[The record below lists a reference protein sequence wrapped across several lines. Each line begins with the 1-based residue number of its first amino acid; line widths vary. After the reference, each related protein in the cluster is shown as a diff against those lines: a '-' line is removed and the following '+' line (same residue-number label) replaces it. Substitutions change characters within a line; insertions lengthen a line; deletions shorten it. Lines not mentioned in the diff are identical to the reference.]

1 MQMTSSGGGGRSNAA
16 ESPEGKHGAPIS
28 GTDVDQL
35 NQGMGDMSLDSSKD
49 GGWEAFC
56 KENKKGDGWGEWCQ
70 DDALRTGGYEEVD
83 DGNDSDGLD
92 PSEDEL
98 VSDDYDSDDSQMS
111 HDSRKKN
118 PWFAEFFGTLDDL
131 TAEEIN
137 EPARQW
143 HCPACQNGPG
153 SINWFR
159 SMKSFLTH
167 IKTKGT
173 RRPKLHRDLAE
184 LLDEELCRRGA
195 TLVPAGE
202 AYGQWEGLNKDVQD
216 WEIVWP
222 PMVIIMNTQ
231 LKKDEKEKW
240 LGMGTQEL
248 LDYFDSYE
256 AVRARHSFGPEGHR
270 GMSVL
275 IFETSAVGY
284 IEAER
289 LNKHFKR
296 QGIDRDA
303 WDHHPNPFHP
313 GGKRQLYGYMATE
326 RDLDIFNQYS
336 SAKFKLK
343 FELVSYQEK
352 VVNQLKQ
359 MNKDCKQLVVYKKNI
374 AKQERNSKALEDAFW
389 LLSRKLRKLE
399 DEAATVNVKEMEFQ
413 ENFEDELNVIQDAK
427 DAEEENFKKLPEEE
441 HKRVE
446 KSRAAVDAH
455 HRRENLENFFKARG
469 KEVEEIEE
477 ERERL
482 AKLHEKEMAEMKR
495 KHEQEEI
502 EMEERCNAKLDHLTE
517 KWKKV

>member
-1 MQMTSSGGGGRSNAA
+1 MTSSGGGGQRSSSGDAG
-16 ESPEGKHGAPIS
+16 ESPKGKTVGAVS

-35 NQGMGDMSLDSSKD
+35 NQGLGDMSLDSSKD
-49 GGWEAFC
+49 G
-56 KENKKGDGWGEWCQ
+56 
-70 DDALRTGGYEEVD
+70 
-83 DGNDSDGLD
+83 
-92 PSEDEL
+92 
-98 VSDDYDSDDSQMS
+98 
-111 HDSRKKN
+111 
-118 PWFAEFFGTLDDL
+118 DDL

-173 RRPKLHRDLAE
+173 RRPKLHCDLAE

-202 AYGQWEGLNKDVQD
+202 SYGQWEGLNKDVQD

-231 LKKDEKEKW
+231 LKQDEKEKW

-284 IEAER
+284 LEAER
-289 LNKHFKR
+289 LSKHFER
-296 QGIDRDA
+296 QGLDRNA
-303 WDHHPNPFHP
+303 WDHHPNLFHP
-313 GGKRQLYGYMATE
+313 GGKRQLHGYMATE

-336 SAKFKLK
+336 FAKFKLK
-343 FELVSYQEK
+343 FESVSYQEK

-359 MNKDCKQLVVYKKNI
+359 MNKDCKQLPWYKKKI
-374 AKQERNSKALEDAFW
+374 AKQERNSKALEEAFW

-399 DEAATVNVKEMEFQ
+399 EGSYTVNAEEMDFQ
-413 ENFEDELNVIQDAK
+413 ENFEDQLNVIQDAK
-427 DAEEENFKKLPEEE
+427 DAQEETFKKPSEE
-441 HKRVE
+441 HKRYCLF
-446 KSRAAVDAH
+446 S
-455 HRRENLENFFKARG
+455 LCARG
-469 KEVEEIEE
+469 QEVEEIEE

-482 AKLHEKEMAEMKR
+482 AKLHEKEMAEMKL
-495 KHEQEEI
+495 KHEQEQM
-502 EMEERCNAKLDHLTE
+502 EMDKKCNAKWDRVTE
-517 KWKKV
+517 KCSQWKKV